1 MKKYL
6 LILFFSIISFSNFLS
21 TSFNAR
27 IHEISGNRE
36 KVYLLKYSPNF
47 IEVKVEFPNTNK
59 GEIYTYKNGEKYI
72 YFPKLKQTVEQ
83 SISNSDNDL
92 FKMLNE
98 MKKIN
103 KSCTKN
109 NKTYYVKNGKI
120 EKISTKTYTV
130 NFEYVNE
137 KPRKIT
143 IVSGKDHVEFL
154 WTY

>member
-47 IEVKVEFPNTNK
+47 IEVEVEFPNTNK
-59 GEIYTYKNGEKYI
+59 GEIYTYKNGKKYI

>member
-59 GEIYTYKNGEKYI
+59 GEIKIVLIVKGG
-72 YFPKLKQTVEQ
+72 
-83 SISNSDNDL
+83 
-92 FKMLNE
+92 
-98 MKKIN
+98 KK
-103 KSCTKN
+103 
-109 NKTYYVKNGKI
+109 
-120 EKISTKTYTV
+120 
-130 NFEYVNE
+130 
-137 KPRKIT
+137 
-143 IVSGKDHVEFL
+143 
-154 WTY
+154 